1 MTDSLLM
8 LVIKCSGQASTF
20 AWQTRK
26 QNEHA
31 KQEKISKSD
40 FWVLPQVLSGKTSI
54 VSSAKFIARRNSIMG
69 IGKGLVH

>member
-8 LVIKCSGQASTF
+8 LVIKCSGQASTL

-31 KQEKISKSD
+31 KKEKMGKSD
-40 FWVLPQVLSGKTSI
+40 F
-54 VSSAKFIARRNSIMG
+54 
-69 IGKGLVH
+69 